1 MRRSLWVKLPALVLA
16 CLALAFGHGLWA
28 WLLAASVVVVG
39 VAILAALV
47 FHPNAAFW
55 APLRFRAEG
64 APNTVALTFD
74 DGPDPTFTPAVLQIL
89 AEKAAPATFF
99 VVGQRVEA
107 HGDVLAAI
115 DAQGH
120 LVGNHT
126 YRHDLTFH
134 FRLWRSVR
142 EELRRCDAAI
152 DAAIG
157 KKPRFFRSPQGFKNP
172 ALGDVLHEEG
182 LLAVGWQARG
192 LDAVGASAVEIERR
206 ILTSLRP
213 GGVIVMHDGAGLHGS
228 DDRTPTLTALP
239 RIIDAIR
246 ARGLRIVPLD
256 ELLQHP
262 AYRS

>member
-1 MRRSLWVKLPALVLA
+1 MRRSLWVKVPAILA
-16 CLALAFGHGLWA
+16 AGLILGCGQGPLA
-28 WLLAASVVVVG
+28 WLLAGAVLALG
-39 VAILAALV
+39 IAILAALI

-64 APNTVALTFD
+64 APDAVALTFD
-74 DGPDPTFTPAVLQIL
+74 DGPDPTFTPAVLRIL
-89 AEKAAPATFF
+89 AEKEAPATFF
-99 VVGQRVEA
+99 VVGERVEA

-134 FRLWRSVR
+134 FRLWRAVR
-142 EELRRCDAAI
+142 DELRRCEAAI
-152 DAAIG
+152 DAVIG
-157 KKPRFFRSPQGFKNP
+157 KRPRFFRSPQGFKNP
-172 ALGDVLHEEG
+172 ALGDVLHQEK

-192 LDAVGASAVEIERR
+192 LDAVGASAAEIERR
-206 ILTSLRP
+206 ILASIRP
-213 GGVIVMHDGAGLHGS
+213 GGVIVMHDGAGLYGTE
-228 DDRTPTLTALP
+228 DRAPTLAALP

-256 ELLQHP
+256 ELLGEK
-262 AYRS
+262 AYR